1 MGWGMAMFEDMLYD
15 EGTGDLLSR
24 GMLTDYKLTTA
35 YDMPPVENFNV
46 FFTDTY
52 EPTGPFG
59 AKGIGE
65 GSYNPVTGAIANAVY
80 NATGVR
86 FYELPMTPERIQAA
100 LSQKKSDKVQVVE
113 VGRQ

>member
-1 MGWGMAMFEDMLYD
+1 MPYD
-15 EGTGDLLSR
+15 EDTGDLMSR

-35 YDMPPVENFNV
+35 YDVPPLENFRV

-52 EPTGPFG
+52 EPTGPWG

-65 GSYNPVTGAIANAVY
+65 GSYNPVTGAIANAIY

-86 FYELPMTPERIQAA
+86 FYELPITPERLQAA
-100 LSQKKSDKVQVVE
+100 LRTKEPAEVRAIE
-113 VGRQ
+113 VGGS